1 MDFLLLGID
10 SLIACIAVGPM
21 IRRRWS
27 VPFAVL
33 FGICD
38 GAGFLLGTAFHW
50 SMPDSLSNITEVVAL
65 GILGLY
71 WIGIA
76 IFSRQ
81 AALADQ
87 QSRPRWGVWVL
98 PFVLSVDNI
107 TYGLVDGVSKSA
119 SVWQSAGEQAL
130 SSAILAGI
138 GLVIGTG
145 IAYTIPALRRRMALA
160 QWRLRSGPAHRVRLH
175 RDGRLT
181 AQRILHPPSASPL
194 AEGGFLVRPAGTS

>member
-1 MDFLLLGID
+1 MGFLLLGID
-10 SLIACIAVGPM
+10 SLIACIAVGAI

-27 VPFAVL
+27 VPFAAL

-38 GAGFLLGTAFHW
+38 GGGFLLGTAFHW
-50 SMPDSLSNITEVVAL
+50 SMPDRVSNITEAVVL
-65 GILGLY
+65 GVLGLY

-87 QSRPRWGVWVL
+87 QSRSRWAVWVL

-107 TYGLVDGVSKSA
+107 TFGLVDGVSKNA
-119 SVWQSAGEQAL
+119 SVWQSAGEQAV

-138 GLVIGTG
+138 GLVVGMG
-145 IAYTIPALRRRMALA
+145 IAYAIPTLRRRMALA
-160 QWRLRSGPAHRVRLH
+160 NGVCGVALLVACGVI
-175 RDGRLT
+175 LT
-181 AQRILHPPSASPL
+181 V
-194 AEGGFLVRPAGTS
+194 G